1 MWSRTVGR
9 GLPDERLV
17 AAFAIARVLTNRR
30 ADLPP
35 RPDGTNELAI
45 CSGTQR
51 DPSLNKELFGTGT
64 SNVVG
69 GSIGATSATSGT
81 PLLMRLAIR
90 SDSGVGG
97 EPIIRPSLRMRIMLR
112 DWLPRSP
119 PPSRGMYERRDA
131 NSSLVKRSDGKAEP
145 RAREEVEDVARFLE
159 LHRAIVRHLPRPCK
173 PRFRKFVGV
182 DEQRSPEAQGFPAL
196 VQRAAALAA
205 LNDYRGIRNQGHRS
219 VPKDEVLWRCRISVI
234 ELSDREVT
242 SHDYR
247 LKLGVLGGIGL
258 RDWSSQDRDRHS
270 VGVNRRLVRHR
281 IDSTSQAAHDDDPL
295 PSEPAGKL
303 RRDPPAFVRR
313 GSGADDGNPRVRQW
327 KSEPSSDKESRRRVL
342 ALDLVQWS

>member
-35 RPDGTNELAI
+35 RPDRTNELAI

-69 GSIGATSATSGT
+69 GSIEATSATSGT

-97 EPIIRPSLRMRIMLR
+97 EPIIRPSLRMSIMSR

-131 NSSLVKRSDGKAEP
+131 NSSFVKRGDGKAEH
-145 RAREEVEDVARFLE
+145 RTAAELWDVARCLE
-159 LHRAIVRHLPRPCK
+159 QHVASAQTPR
-173 PRFRKFVGV
+173 
-182 DEQRSPEAQGFPAL
+182 Q
-196 VQRAAALAA
+196 
-205 LNDYRGIRNQGHRS
+205 
-219 VPKDEVLWRCRISVI
+219 
-234 ELSDREVT
+234 
-242 SHDYR
+242 
-247 LKLGVLGGIGL
+247 
-258 RDWSSQDRDRHS
+258 
-270 VGVNRRLVRHR
+270 
-281 IDSTSQAAHDDDPL
+281 
-295 PSEPAGKL
+295 L
-303 RRDPPAFVRR
+303 RR
-313 GSGADDGNPRVRQW
+313 
-327 KSEPSSDKESRRRVL
+327 
-342 ALDLVQWS
+342 